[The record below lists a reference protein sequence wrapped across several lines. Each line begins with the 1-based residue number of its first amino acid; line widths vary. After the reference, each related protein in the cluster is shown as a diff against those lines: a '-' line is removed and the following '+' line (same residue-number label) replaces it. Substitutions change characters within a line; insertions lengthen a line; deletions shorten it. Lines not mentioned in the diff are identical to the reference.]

1 MRLEIDAIDTYYGET
16 QVLFGVTLAVGAGEV
31 VALLGP
37 NGAGKTTLLRSVLG
51 LTPARRGRIRFDGA
65 DITRAEAHRIARAGV
80 GWVPDDRRI
89 FPGLT
94 VSRNLEIARK
104 AGRFR
109 RWAVEELFGLFPALP
124 HLMAREADN
133 LSGGEAQMVAIARAL
148 LGSPGLLLLDEP
160 TQGLAPRIAQIVMQ
174 LVVQLRGE
182 GLSVLLVEQ
191 NASMA
196 LAVSDRVYA
205 IDRGRI
211 VHDGPAAE
219 LAADGRLRAR
229 LLGV

>member
-1 MRLEIDAIDTYYGET
+1 
-16 QVLFGVTLAVGAGEV
+16 
-31 VALLGP
+31 
-37 NGAGKTTLLRSVLG
+37 
-51 LTPARRGRIRFDGA
+51 
-65 DITRAEAHRIARAGV
+65 
-80 GWVPDDRRI
+80 
-89 FPGLT
+89 
-94 VSRNLEIARK
+94 
-104 AGRFR
+104 
-109 RWAVEELFGLFPALP
+109 
-124 HLMAREADN
+124 
-133 LSGGEAQMVAIARAL
+133 
-148 LGSPGLLLLDEP
+148 
-160 TQGLAPRIAQIVMQ
+160 MQ

-196 LAVSDRVYA
+196 LAVSDRAYA